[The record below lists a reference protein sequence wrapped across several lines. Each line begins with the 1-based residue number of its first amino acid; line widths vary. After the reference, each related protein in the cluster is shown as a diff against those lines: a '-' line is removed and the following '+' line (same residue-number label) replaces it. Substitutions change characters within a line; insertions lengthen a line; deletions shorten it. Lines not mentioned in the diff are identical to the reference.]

1 MKFTLHFYNKFQIV
15 TELPAWPLH
24 QGEAICCSLC
34 LTVITSGRVV
44 YNENNYHVT
53 CANLWLNCVN
63 SNLPVMRHPVYSHS
77 NTCPGNNHI

>member
-1 MKFTLHFYNKFQIV
+1 MFFMPVHKNLQIV

-63 SNLPVMRHPVYSHS
+63 SHLPVMRHPSFYSHS
-77 NTCPGNNHI
+77 NICLGNNHI